1 VARTLEPYEQE
12 FAKTRQAGA
21 DGLARTREEA
31 FARFLTLG
39 FPTTKD
45 EEWRFTSV
53 APIAEQRFALA
64 APRAADAAS
73 AGLGGFRLEGLFAT
87 ELVFVDGRYAPA
99 LSRAG
104 DLPRGVR
111 VENLRSA
118 ATAGDEGARHLARV
132 APAGRH
138 AFVALNT
145 AFLADGAFIHVP
157 AHAVV
162 ERPIHV
168 LFISTGAANGRAV
181 RHGGPPNQPWPVGS
195 PSDPTLMAH
204 PRVLVVLGDDSQA
217 SVVESYAGPDGTRY
231 LTNAVTELV
240 LGQQAVLDH
249 YKLQH
254 ESVDA
259 YHVGGT
265 YIHTARSA
273 NCSSHSISL
282 GGALVRNDVVAVLDG
297 EGGECTL
304 NGLYV
309 GDAQRLVDNHTT
321 IDHAKAHC
329 GSREIYKG
337 ILADRARGVFNGK
350 IIVRADAQKTDAKQT
365 NRALLLSHDAQ
376 INTKP
381 QLEIFANDV
390 KCTHG
395 AAVGQLDEEAVFY
408 LRSRGLGRA
417 EARRLLIHAFAG
429 DVLLRMPVAAIRDA
443 VEQVLQRQ
451 LARAL
456 EAAA

>member
-1 VARTLEPYEQE
+1 MARTLEPYEQE
-12 FAKTRQAGA
+12 FAKARQAGA
-21 DGLARTREEA
+21 DGLAQRREEA

-39 FPTTKD
+39 FPTTRD

-64 APRAADAAS
+64 APRAAGAAP
-73 AGLGGFRLEGLFAT
+73 AGLAPFRLDGLFGT
-87 ELVFVDGRYAPA
+87 QLVFVDGRYAPA
-99 LSRAG
+99 LSAAG

-111 VENLRSA
+111 VENLRN
-118 ATAGDEGARHLARV
+118 AGDEGGHHLGRV
-132 APAGRH
+132 APADRH

-162 ERPIHV
+162 EKPIHV
-168 LFISTGAANGRAV
+168 LFLSTGAGNGTA
-181 RHGGPPNQPWPVGS
+181 
-195 PSDPTLMAH
+195 LMAH
-204 PRVLVVLGDDSQA
+204 PRVLVVLGDNSQA

-240 LGQQAVLDH
+240 LGPHAVLDH

-273 NCSSHSISL
+273 NCSSHSVSL
-282 GGALVRNDVVAVLDG
+282 GGALVRNDVIAVLDG

-365 NRALLLSHDAQ
+365 NRALLLSRDAQ

-408 LRSRGLGRA
+408 LRSRGIGRA
-417 EARRLLIHAFAG
+417 EARHLLIHAFAG
-429 DVLLRMPVAAIRDA
+429 DVLQRMPVAAIREA
-443 VEQVLQRQ
+443 VEHVLQAQ

-456 EAAA
+456 ETAA